1 MVGGGAR
8 LWGKKNH
15 EIECKGI
22 KWMNKIVGSFLK
34 WKDGNNQG
42 LGCPFKEKNESRSC

>member
-1 MVGGGAR
+1 MVGVGLESWNLVVYG
-8 LWGKKNH
+8 
-15 EIECKGI
+15 
-22 KWMNKIVGSFLK
+22 MNQTVGSFLK